1 MSIKE
6 EKCTTPEQKRSTE
19 EREGEQ
25 AGRQRE
31 RDGRGFYTCT
41 PAIQSTVN
49 SKRCPHSEVTE
60 ISVSR
65 HISKCIHRKAAST
78 TFGHS
83 SLKWR
88 L

>member
-31 RDGRGFYTCT
+31 RDGRGFYTCRIPQKLT
-41 PAIQSTVN
+41 SYITLPYMI
-49 SKRCPHSEVTE
+49 
-60 ISVSR
+60 
-65 HISKCIHRKAAST
+65 RKIFKAS
-78 TFGHS
+78 G
-83 SLKWR
+83 
-88 L
+88 